1 MAKQN
6 HGDKTIRVE
15 VAFALPTQQEILEL
29 QVKEGCS
36 AIEAIERSGIREI
49 FPDIDLEK
57 MNVGIF
63 SRVLNG
69 KDMPLPHEYVLRE
82 NDRVEIYRPL
92 ENDPKQ
98 ARMERVKKAR
108 QAR

>member
-1 MAKQN
+1 MAEQN
-6 HGDKTIRVE
+6 NYHKTIRVE
-15 VAFALPTQQEILEL
+15 VAFALPAQQVILEL
-29 QVKEGCS
+29 QVKEGCT
-36 AIEAIERSGIREI
+36 AIEAIERSGIQEI
-49 FPDIDLEK
+49 FPDIELDK

-92 ENDPKQ
+92 ENHPRQ
-98 ARMERVKKAR
+98 ARIDRVKKAR